1 MKFSATSRAK
11 RVKLAYRVKYLAVTF
26 TFILALTVSF
36 AQERHN
42 YLGYEGE
49 LLLDEV
55 GPYYFIAEGN
65 AVDAF
70 ARVDLLAET
79 LGVGYSYNPNTE
91 TFSFNQGDKVVTFA
105 ATNDVQRGLD
115 ERSGTVSV
123 NGETADSPQ
132 IILVGDQG
140 YVAINPL
147 MVALGGRA
155 GWDDGARLIPLEFT
169 PSEVSA
175 ASDTTDTA
183 TTDTAQDTPDTE
195 SVAATSDPSEF
206 AQEVILERPRVGVH
220 ADKTRVAL
228 DLPEGTLHTVLV
240 NESNMVIAFPGLRGE
255 AFSQEG
261 AGAHVGSFGYTSVD
275 GNLALV
281 VQTNHPLS
289 PEGQGYEVGLLPATS
304 ERQQEVL
311 YVDFGPG
318 LQGQPAE
325 TLQAAPAGPQE
336 VRTPEGITRT
346 VVIDP
351 GHGGRDPGA
360 QGYASEEEVVLAIA
374 LKVRDILEANGIEVI
389 LTRDDDFALQREKR
403 ADLAA
408 RADLATSDKHNLFLS
423 IHANAA
429 ENASAQGVETWVFG
443 QPLNDTLVSR
453 AVEEN
458 GGGAVG
464 AELTE
469 AAQLVAGIEGEVFR
483 DEQLNYSLTLANMV
497 QDRMVS
503 ATGAT
508 DRGVQKNI
516 FYVIRNAR
524 TPAILVET
532 GFVSNPEEGPK
543 LATDAYQSTLAEAI
557 AEGII
562 AFFEQ
567 GGVVAQQ
574 P

>member
-1 MKFSATSRAK
+1 MFSSA
-11 RVKLAYRVKYLAVTF
+11 
-26 TFILALTVSF
+26 F
-36 AQERHN
+36 AQEQHN

-65 AVDAF
+65 STDAF
-70 ARVDLLAET
+70 ARVDLLADV
-79 LGVGYSYNPNTE
+79 LGVGYSYNPNTGAFY
-91 TFSFNQGDKVVTFA
+91 FSQGGRAVTFA
-105 ATNDVQRGLD
+105 ATDDVQRGLN

-123 NGETADSPQ
+123 DGETFESPQ
-132 IILVGDQG
+132 IILAGGQG

-147 MVALGGRA
+147 MRALGGTA
-155 GWDDGARLIPLEFT
+155 GWDSEARLIPLEFT
-169 PSEVSA
+169 ASEVNTPSNEPD
-175 ASDTTDTA
+175 SGELDTVQDTTENIAETSPEA
-183 TTDTAQDTPDTE
+183 AQPEPT
-195 SVAATSDPSEF
+195 
-206 AQEVILERPRVGVH
+206 QEVTLEKPRVGVH
-220 ADKTRVAL
+220 AEKTRVAL
-228 DLPEGTLHTVLV
+228 DLPEGASYTVLV

-255 AFSQEG
+255 AFNREEEG
-261 AGAHVGSFGYTSVD
+261 AHLKGLGYTSVD

-289 PEGQGYEVGLLPATS
+289 PEGQGYEVGLLPTTS
-304 ERQQEVL
+304 ERQREVL

-325 TLQAAPAGPQE
+325 TLRAAPAGSQE
-336 VRTPEGITRT
+336 VRTPEGITHT

-360 QGYASEEEVVLAIA
+360 QGYASEEEVVLAIS

-389 LTRDDDFALQREKR
+389 LTRDDDYALQREKR

-429 ENASAQGVETWVFG
+429 EDANAQGVETWVFG

-464 AELTE
+464 AALTE
-469 AAQLVAGIEGEVFR
+469 EAQVVAGIEGEVFR
-483 DEQLNYSLTLANMV
+483 EEQLNYSWTLANMV

-543 LATDAYQSTLAEAI
+543 LATDAYQTTLAVAI
-557 AEGII
+557 ADGII
-562 AFFEQ
+562 TFFEQ
-567 GGVVAQQ
+567 GGVFAQQ

>member
-1 MKFSATSRAK
+1 MFSSA
-11 RVKLAYRVKYLAVTF
+11 
-26 TFILALTVSF
+26 

-65 AVDAF
+65 SADAF
-70 ARVDLLAET
+70 ARVDLLADV
-79 LGVGYSYNPNTE
+79 LGVGYSYNPNTGAFY
-91 TFSFNQGDKVVTFA
+91 FSQGGRAVTFA
-105 ATNDVQRGLD
+105 ATDDVQRGLN

-123 NGETADSPQ
+123 DGETSSSPQ
-132 IILVGDQG
+132 IILVGGQS

-147 MVALGGRA
+147 VTALGGEV
-155 GWDDGARLIPLEFT
+155 GWDSETRVVLLEFT
-169 PSEVSA
+169 PDEV
-175 ASDTTDTA
+175 
-183 TTDTAQDTPDTE
+183 DTPSPDSSEPDTVQNTTETVAE
-195 SVAATSDPSEF
+195 SSSEPAQPEAT
-206 AQEVILERPRVGVH
+206 QEVTLEKPRVGVH

-228 DLPEGTLHTVLV
+228 DLPEGASYTVLV
-240 NESNMVIAFPGLRGE
+240 DESNMVIAFPGLRGE
-255 AFSQEG
+255 AFSREEK
-261 AGAHVGSFGYTSVD
+261 GAHIGSLGYTSVD

-281 VQTNHPLS
+281 VQTDYPLS
-289 PEGQGYEVGLLPATS
+289 PEGQGYEVGLLPTTS
-304 ERQQEVL
+304 ERQREVL

-325 TLQAAPAGPQE
+325 TLQTAPAESQE
-336 VRTPEGITRT
+336 VRAPEGITHT

-389 LTRDDDFALQREKR
+389 LTRDDDYALQREKR

-429 ENASAQGVETWVFG
+429 ENASAHGVETWVFG

-458 GGGAVG
+458 GGGEIG

-469 AAQLVAGIEGEVFR
+469 AAQVVASIEGELFR
-483 DEQLNYSLTLANMV
+483 EEQFNYSLTLAEMV

-532 GFVSNPEEGPK
+532 GFVSHPEEGPK
-543 LATDAYQSTLAEAI
+543 LATDAYQTTLAAAI
-557 AEGII
+557 ADGII
-562 AFFEQ
+562 TFFEQ
-567 GGVVAQQ
+567 GGVFAQQ

>member
-1 MKFSATSRAK
+1 M
-11 RVKLAYRVKYLAVTF
+11 KYLAV
-26 TFILALTVSF
+26 ILTLILTLSAAP

-49 LLLDEV
+49 LLADEV

-65 AVDAF
+65 STDAF
-70 ARVDLLAET
+70 ARVDLLANI
-79 LGVGYSYNPNTE
+79 LGVGYSYNPNTGAFY
-91 TFSFNQGDKVVTFA
+91 FSQGGRAVTFA
-105 ATNDVQRGLD
+105 ATDDVQLGLT

-123 NGETADSPQ
+123 DGETFESPQ
-132 IILVGDQG
+132 IILVGEQG

-147 MVALGGRA
+147 VTALGGEV
-155 GWDDGARLIPLEFT
+155 GWDSETRVVLLEF
-169 PSEVSA
+169 
-175 ASDTTDTA
+175 ASDDISTASGATDVSQNTTEDVVETS
-183 TTDTAQDTPDTE
+183 PDPTQPE
-195 SVAATSDPSEF
+195 PT
-206 AQEVILERPRVGVH
+206 QEVALEKPRLGVH

-228 DLPEGTLHTVLV
+228 DLPEGTPYTVLV
-240 NESNMVIAFPGLRGE
+240 DEATMVIAFPGLRGE
-255 AFSQEG
+255 AFSQEEG
-261 AGAHVGSFGYTSVD
+261 VGAHLRGLGYTAVD

-281 VQTNHPLS
+281 VQANYPLS
-289 PEGQGYEVGLLPATS
+289 PEGQGYEVGLLPTTS
-304 ERQQEVL
+304 ERQHEVL

-325 TLQAAPAGPQE
+325 TLQAAPTESQTESQE
-336 VRTPEGITRT
+336 VRAPEGITHT

-360 QGYASEEEVVLAIA
+360 QGYASEEEVVLAIS

-389 LTRDDDFALQREKR
+389 LTRDDDYALQREKR

-408 RADLATSDKHNLFLS
+408 RAELATSDKHNLFMS

-429 ENASAQGVETWVFG
+429 EDANAQGVETWVFG

-469 AAQLVAGIEGEVFR
+469 AAQSVAGIEGEVFR
-483 DEQLNYSLTLANMV
+483 EEQLSYSYTLANMV

-503 ATGAT
+503 ATGAI
-508 DRGVQKNI
+508 DRGVQKNV

-532 GFVSNPEEGPK
+532 GFVSSPEEGPK
-543 LATDAYQSTLAEAI
+543 LATDAYQNTLAAAI
-557 AEGII
+557 ADGVIT
-562 AFFEQ
+562 FFEQ
-567 GGVVAQQ
+567 GGVFAQQ